1 MDEERESH
9 IVWFELTKDFKEI
22 LREDENFATGSFE
35 SRPYFTAV
43 CDLRVT
49 EVCECSRGGSF
60 VHGKCA

>member
-22 LREDENFATGSFE
+22 LREDEKFATGSFE

-43 CDLRVT
+43 CD
-49 EVCECSRGGSF
+49 
-60 VHGKCA
+60 